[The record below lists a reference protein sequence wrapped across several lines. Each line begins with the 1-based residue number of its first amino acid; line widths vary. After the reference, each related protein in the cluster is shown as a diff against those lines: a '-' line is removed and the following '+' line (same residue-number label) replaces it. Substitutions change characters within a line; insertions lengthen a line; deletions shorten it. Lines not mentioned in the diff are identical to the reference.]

1 MRKTLMPPP
10 SDYVYI
16 NNATCPRRPDRGTQ
30 YRIELAGV
38 EAQILHREG
47 LMVKFLRLDD
57 NHLLDPHWVEG
68 GHPRLGY
75 SWEQRLPD
83 KATLEAFHKRM
94 QRDVPGLHYMILSV
108 DGTVVRHQ
116 ALASSRNTLAKKITL
131 GQMRVGYFGLTSLQQ
146 KNAIRGVNHLATD
159 AILDVPPGLAD
170 SKVVEQYKLPQEK
183 ADA

>member
-16 NNATCPRRPDRGTQ
+16 NNATCPKRPDRGTQ
-30 YRIELAGV
+30 YEITLAGI

-47 LMVKFLRLDD
+47 LMVKFLRQDD
-57 NHLLDPHWVEG
+57 NQSFKPHWVQG

-83 KATLEAFHKRM
+83 KATLDVFHKRM
-94 QRDVPGLHYMILSV
+94 QRDVPGLHYLVIGL

-116 ALASSRNTLAKKITL
+116 ALETPNNTIAKKITM
-131 GQMRVGYFGLTSLQQ
+131 GQMRVGYFGLTTEQQ
-146 KNAIRGVNHLATD
+146 KSSVRGVRALATD
-159 AILDVPPGLAD
+159 AISDIPPAML
-170 SKVVEQYKLPQEK
+170 EQQL
-183 ADA
+183 